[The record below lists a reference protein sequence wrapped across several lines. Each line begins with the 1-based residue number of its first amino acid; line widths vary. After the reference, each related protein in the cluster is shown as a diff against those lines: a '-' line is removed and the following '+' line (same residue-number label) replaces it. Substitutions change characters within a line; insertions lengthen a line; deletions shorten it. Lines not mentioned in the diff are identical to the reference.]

1 MQQDHLV
8 MFDLCLNI
16 SADEYWKQL
25 VADDAPLS
33 LVKFLED
40 RQEEKIS
47 STPWANPANDE
58 SIYMD

>member
-1 MQQDHLV
+1 

-16 SADEYWKQL
+16 NADEFWKQL

-47 STPWANPANDE
+47 STLWANPASDE
-58 SIYMD
+58 AVYME